1 MKYDPQRVAMP
12 CEDPAHSMP
21 HLHAIAAARALH
33 RSIVNREYDAA
44 SLVQRHDDGPR
55 LPAGPLF
62 REHEFPAREILC
74 RLREQEGDLQR
85 DYMFSVQ
92 ILMQAV
98 VIAFSILQQ
107 ERRRPGLAGA
117 MTAVQEFRMIVRITN
132 GDAHHL
138 VPAIGDAGEARI
150 KRSA

>member
-1 MKYDPQRVAMP
+1 MKDYAKHMP
-12 CEDPAHSMP
+12 LSGMYAANAVS

-33 RSIVNREYDAA
+33 GSIVHREDDAA

-85 DYMFSVQ
+85 EYVLSVE

-107 ERRRPGLAGA
+107 ERRRPGLAGP
-117 MTAVQEFRMIVRITN
+117 MTRVLEFRMIVR
-132 GDAHHL
+132 
-138 VPAIGDAGEARI
+138 
-150 KRSA
+150 